1 LVNWGLLE
9 REKKHPSMRQQKNL
23 RKRERKRR
31 EKNQRNGYIGRK
43 KK

>member
-1 LVNWGLLE
+1 LGNWGLLE

-31 EKNQRNGYIGRK
+31 EKKPEKWLY
-43 KK
+43 

>member
-1 LVNWGLLE
+1 LGNWGLLE

-23 RKRERKRR
+23 RKRERTRR
-31 EKNQRNGYIGRK
+31 ETNRNGYIERK